1 MKKDIFDTYAVAI
14 ANKFGLT
21 FNQMFERTKKRE
33 IVDARQMLYYL
44 CKERSVRISYIQRF
58 MKDQGFICSH
68 STIIHGYKKAKILI
82 DKDNDFKQFIKQTL
96 DSESKSKK
104 SNTRT
109 DDVANQKN
117 LFEVNKKDDIIK
129 LKEQKLK
136 IAKNSDFSVII
147 DNLIKLNELKEKGIL
162 TDEEF
167 YKLKKKLLS

>member
-1 MKKDIFDTYAVAI
+1 MKKDIFDSYAIAI

-44 CKERSVRISYIQRF
+44 CRERPVRISYIQRF
-58 MKDQGFICSH
+58 MKEQGHSVSH

-82 DKDNDFKQFIKQTL
+82 NKDNDFKQFIKQTL

-109 DDVANQKN
+109 DDVTNQKN
-117 LFEVNKKDDIIK
+117 LFEVNKKEDIIK
-129 LKEQKLK
+129 LKEQELK
-136 IAKNSDFSVII
+136 IAENSDFSVLT
-147 DNLIKLNELKEKGIL
+147 DNLIKINELKEKGIL

-167 YKLKKKLLS
+167 QKLKMKLLS